1 MRAVVIL
8 SVYNGSSF
16 LHQQL
21 DSLLNQTYPD
31 FYVLIR
37 DDGSTDSSLSIIC
50 DYALKYPHRFFVS
63 VSLPSINIG
72 VNRSFQALLSEANAD
87 LYFFSDQ
94 DDIWF
99 SHKIE
104 IFVST
109 FLQFDNFQSRCLA
122 IICDSIIYPGSKQ
135 SFFGIVSLE
144 QYLSSSESPV
154 KYRRR
159 LSDLYRNKIQ
169 GCALCI
175 NAPLAT
181 RVSQFP
187 SSPQLYDWHI
197 FIFAILYDCL
207 WLIPKPLQI
216 YRQHPGNY
224 VGAYNPSETFARRLI
239 RVLRATSYLYFF
251 LIKLFFN
258 TLVRLSTDR

>member
-16 LHQQL
+16 LRQQL
-21 DSLLNQTYPD
+21 DSLLNQTYLD

-37 DDGSTDSSLSIIC
+37 DDGSTDNSLSIIC
-50 DYALKYPHRFFVS
+50 DYALKYSHMFYVS
-63 VSLPSINIG
+63 VSHPSINIG
-72 VNRSFQALLSEANAD
+72 VNRSFKALLLEANAD

-99 SHKIE
+99 PDKIQT
-104 IFVST
+104 FVSA
-109 FLQFDNFQSRCLA
+109 FQQVDHCPSRCLA
-122 IICDSIIYPGSKQ
+122 IICDSIIYPDSKQ
-135 SFFGIVSLE
+135 SFFGIVSLD
-144 QYLSSSESPV
+144 QYFSSSVFPV

-159 LSDLYRNKIQ
+159 LSDLYKNKIQ

-197 FIFAILYDCL
+197 FMFAILYDCL

-216 YRQHPGNY
+216 YRQHSGNY
-224 VGAYNPSETFARRLI
+224 VGAYNPRESLAMRFGRL
-239 RVLRATSYLYFF
+239 LRAMSYLHCF
-251 LIKLFFN
+251 LIELF
-258 TLVRLSTDR
+258 LKP

>member
-8 SVYNGSSF
+8 SVYNGSPF
-16 LHQQL
+16 LRQQL

-37 DDGSTDSSLSIIC
+37 DDGSTDNSLSIIC
-50 DYALKYPHRFFVS
+50 EYALKYPQRFFVS
-63 VSLPSINIG
+63 AAFPNINIG

-99 SHKIE
+99 PDKIKT
-104 IFVST
+104 FVSA
-109 FLQFDNFQSRCLA
+109 FLYVNYRQSRCLA
-122 IICDSIIYPGSKQ
+122 MICDSIIYPDSKQ
-135 SFFGIVSLE
+135 SFYSIVSLE
-144 QYLSSSESPV
+144 QYLFSPASPV
-154 KYRRR
+154 KYRRKF
-159 LSDLYRNKIQ
+159 SDLYKNKIQ

-175 NAPLAT
+175 NALLAT
-181 RVSQFP
+181 RVNKFP
-187 SSPQLYDWHI
+187 SSSQLYDWHI
-197 FIFAILYDCL
+197 FMYSFLYDCL

-224 VGAYNPSETFARRLI
+224 VGAYNPSETLSRRMV
-239 RVLRATSYLYFF
+239 RVLKVLSYLYGF
-251 LIKLFFN
+251 LIKQFL
-258 TLVRLSTDR
+258 LP